1 MTRMVAWTIEPGQ
14 HTEVLPQLAKSR
26 GGEAD
31 ILACRAQLK
40 GQFRDALPARN
51 TARLLRA

>member
-1 MTRMVAWTIEPGQ
+1 MVAWTIEPGQ